1 MKSGKNI
8 ILGGAQFGMSYGST
22 QTNKRITLKG
32 LLKILNFAYKNKI
45 NTIDTAS
52 TYGVSE
58 KNIGLYLS
66 NNYKKKFNIY
76 TKIPKIYLIK
86 KKSNKDIV
94 SIIEKSVNKS
104 LNLLKIPYLEGLAVH
119 DSSDF
124 FKRKK
129 AFLKCIK
136 SLKKKKK
143 INNFGISIYDP
154 IELKKIYKL
163 KEVNFIQLPI
173 NILDNRWNDH
183 LLNKIKKN
191 GVKIFAR
198 SIFLRGFLFFKKN
211 QKWPIPNKE
220 KNEIRAQLNFV
231 IKKFTKKNIIEITFA
246 YLNSLTFL
254 SGIICGFNSMS
265 QFKQIN
271 KFRNIDKLKISQKN
285 YIKKKFIFV
294 NKKILDGRNY

>member
-22 QTNKRITLKG
+22 QTSKRITLKG

-45 NTIDTAS
+45 STIDTAS
-52 TYGVSE
+52 TYGESE
-58 KNIGLYLS
+58 KNIGFYLS
-66 NNYKKKFNIY
+66 NNHKKKFHIY

-104 LNLLKIPYLEGLAVH
+104 LNLLKIPCLEGLAVH

-124 FKRKK
+124 FKKK
-129 AFLKCIK
+129 KVFLKCIK

-143 INNFGISIYDP
+143 INNFGMSIYNP

-163 KEVNFIQLPI
+163 KEINFIQLPI

-198 SIFLRGFLFFKKN
+198 SIFLRGLLFFKKN

-220 KNEIRAQLNFV
+220 KNEIRTQLNLV